1 MDYLLDANYLIG
13 LFEKNNSHILKDWQ
27 EKQAQSENKFFVS
40 HLIRYEVL
48 RWFKWQDTDR
58 YQKVEQVLARFDLAD
73 VNKAVSDL
81 AVKLYRFDVHQ
92 AEKSSDGRNFEKR
105 RFDSFH
111 FATAKIHG
119 LTLLSYDE
127 GMQKLE
133 DLYQAML
140 SDLNKRKIFQPK

>member
-48 RWFKWQDTDR
+48 RWFKWQDTNR

-81 AVKLYRFDVHQ
+81 AVKLYRFDVYQ
-92 AEKSSDGRNFEKR
+92 AEESSDGRNFEKR

-119 LTLLSYDE
+119 LALLSYDE
-127 GMQKLE
+127 GVQKLE
-133 DLYQAML
+133 ALYQAML
-140 SDLNKRKIFQPK
+140 SEFE